1 MALTA
6 GQIIAI
12 RREIGS
18 EPDDAALNLA
28 YDRLGST
35 GLVALEILET
45 RYADLVSSP
54 AQFTVFGEYGQNTS
68 QNLIDMRM
76 QLERLRV
83 RSYIDP
89 IAHAVSNDKSMTLRP
104 SLRIRH
110 RL

>member
-12 RREIGS
+12 RREVGS
-18 EPDDAALNLA
+18 EPDDVALNLA

-68 QNLIDMRM
+68 QNLIDLRM
-76 QLERLRV
+76 QLERLRSGV
-83 RSYIDP
+83 TDTSGVLTGGVIIFVPTYETR
-89 IAHAVSNDKSMTLRP
+89 
-104 SLRIRH
+104 
-110 RL
+110 

>member
-6 GQIIAI
+6 GEIIAI
-12 RREIGS
+12 RREVGA
-18 EPDDAALNLA
+18 EPDDTALNLA
-28 YDRLGST
+28 YDRLGSI

-76 QLERLRV
+76 QLERLRSGVTDTSGVLAGGVTIYVPTYDV
-83 RSYIDP
+83 R
-89 IAHAVSNDKSMTLRP
+89 
-104 SLRIRH
+104 
-110 RL
+110 